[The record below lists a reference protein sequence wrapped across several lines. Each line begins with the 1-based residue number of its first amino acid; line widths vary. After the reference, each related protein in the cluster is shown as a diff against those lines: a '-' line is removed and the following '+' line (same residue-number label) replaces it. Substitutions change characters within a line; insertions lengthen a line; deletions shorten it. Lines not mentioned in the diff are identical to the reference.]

1 MTTSSVIDAAPD
13 PVKLYGRGY
22 APDVEEYLGP
32 LWKAWILKLRH
43 ELTSEEILAELWSAI
58 DLLGDLR
65 RNLVSFDLAR
75 KHPLR
80 IAKKESMRYYKKA
93 VRELKQT
100 DLAAE
105 FDVSKST
112 VSRWLSGTR
121 DAPQPFLNR
130 LEDLEMERY
139 GRASVKVD
147 GLWLA
152 LCEDPLDD
160 PDTVDHRLVQLY
172 EFGMEDDVTPEDLLT
187 LAGPLTPKAMA
198 RIEEALNT
206 PFGELPAKVQRL
218 LLGEAK
224 TQSDLSHIDGE

>member
-22 APDVEEYLGP
+22 TAGVEEYLRSP
-32 LWKAWILKLRH
+32 WKAWILKLRH
-43 ELTSEEILAELWSAI
+43 ELTREEILAELWSAI

-80 IAKKESMRYYKKA
+80 IAKKERMRYYKKA

-105 FDVSKST
+105 FEVTKGT
-112 VSRWLSGTR
+112 VSRWLSASR
-121 DAPQPFLNR
+121 DAPQPFLTR

-160 PDTVDHRLVQLY
+160 PDTVDLRLVQLY
-172 EFGMEDDVTPEDLLT
+172 KFGMEEDVTPEDLLD
-187 LAGPLTPKAMA
+187 LAGPLTPQAMA
-198 RIEEALNT
+198 RIE
-206 PFGELPAKVQRL
+206 GR
-218 LLGEAK
+218 
-224 TQSDLSHIDGE
+224 

>member
-1 MTTSSVIDAAPD
+1 MTTLSVVDDAPD

-22 APDVEEYLGP
+22 TADVDDYCGAP
-32 LWKAWILKLRH
+32 WKAWILKLRY
-43 ELTSEEILAELWSAI
+43 ELTREEILAELWSAI

-80 IAKKESMRYYKKA
+80 IAKKERMRSYKKA

-105 FDVSKST
+105 FEVTKGT
-112 VSRWLSGTR
+112 VSRWLSASR
-121 DAPQPFLNR
+121 DAPQPFLTR

-139 GRASVKVD
+139 GRVSVKVD

-152 LCEDPLDD
+152 LCEDPLND

-172 EFGMEDDVTPEDLLT
+172 EFGIQDDMTPESLLD
-187 LAGPLTPKAMA
+187 LAGPLTPQAMA
-198 RIEEALNT
+198 RI
-206 PFGELPAKVQRL
+206 RRC
-218 LLGEAK
+218 
-224 TQSDLSHIDGE
+224 

>member
-22 APDVEEYLGP
+22 TAGVEEYLRSP
-32 LWKAWILKLRH
+32 WKAWILKLRH
-43 ELTSEEILAELWSAI
+43 ELTREEILAELWSAI

-80 IAKKESMRYYKKA
+80 IAKKERMRYYKKA

-105 FDVSKST
+105 FEVTKGT
-112 VSRWLSGTR
+112 VSRWLSASR
-121 DAPQPFLNR
+121 DAPQPFLKC

-160 PDTVDHRLVQLY
+160 PDTVALRLVQLN
-172 EFGMEDDVTPEDLLT
+172 EFGMEEDVTPEDLLD
-187 LAGPLTPKAMA
+187 LAGPLTPQAMA
-198 RIEEALNT
+198 RIEEA
-206 PFGELPAKVQRL
+206 
-218 LLGEAK
+218 
-224 TQSDLSHIDGE
+224 